1 MHPNGE
7 MMMKK
12 KLLVVLIVLA
22 ILAAV
27 IVGWLLYVRSTVL
40 GVALADAGLRRSQ
53 VHDVDIDYEHGV
65 YEVEFETW
73 EREYHYV
80 IDAGT
85 KEILGSGY

>member
-1 MHPNGE
+1 
-7 MMMKK
+7 MMKK

-40 GVALADAGLRRSQ
+40 NIALADAGLRRSQ

-65 YEVEFETW
+65 FEVEFENW